1 MHETLAN
8 SIPVPDD
15 KTEPCP
21 EKPIIRILIY
31 TDDPISV
38 TDDEL
43 IPFGVG
49 RLKKHLKLH
58 EPAFAKL
65 CVELKSRNEDEDNHA
80 NCRLDDSI
88 LKAKEPYHQIWF
100 FGIHQ
105 VNRSPYTLEFPV
117 GGGPRSELEDDEVEG
132 LKCWMATGGV
142 LIAGDHANPDPRS
155 SIPSGD
161 QFCPVGVN
169 HETFLGL
176 GRAIGHKVPRA
187 GELRKWKG
195 PPTRCTE
202 DNFNTQVLTTG
213 TDYEEDTLEKDATP
227 QEVLPEFFDDLGNP
241 VPRGGP
247 HPLFTDRYGRPIKVF
262 PDHMHEGR
270 LVFPEKLDKKLWLKV
285 NGVQPRPYAVA
296 YGIDRSERT
305 ILPIVAAYDGHRA
318 GVGRIVADSTWHHY
332 FNDNLTMLR
341 AGEGDGPHAESIG
354 QYYGNLALWLSPA
367 AMLRAMACVM
377 FHWLASQPRIME
389 EAGSGALNVGRTAL
403 SLLTQVASPC
413 EIQELLQVFVP
424 ALLRAKFEM
433 LRFPPK
439 ATADSWLPS
448 QELILGLTVSL
459 FHQAATASPDL
470 LMSEADAAKRDETL
484 IQKGLRGAFIAQAD
498 ALRRSERDARSFFK
512 LFT

>member
-1 MHETLAN
+1 MNETLAN
-8 SIPVPDD
+8 SIPVSGGE
-15 KTEPCP
+15 TQPCL

-38 TDDEL
+38 TDDE
-43 IPFGVG
+43 IPPFGVG

-65 CVELKSRNEDEDNHA
+65 CVELKSRNKDEGSHA
-80 NCRLDDSI
+80 DCRLDDSI

-105 VNRSPYTLEFPV
+105 VNRSPYTLEFPI

-142 LIAGDHANPDPRS
+142 LIAGDHANPDPRGI
-155 SIPSGD
+155 IPNDD
-161 QFCPVGVN
+161 QFCPTGVD
-169 HETFLGL
+169 HETFFGL
-176 GRAIGHKVPRA
+176 GRAIGHRVPRA
-187 GELRKWKG
+187 GELRKWQG

-213 TDYEEDTLEKDATP
+213 TDYEEDSLEKDATP

-241 VPRGGP
+241 VPRGRP
-247 HPLFTDRYGRPIKVF
+247 HLLFTDRDGRPIKVF

-270 LVFPEKLDKKLWLKV
+270 LLFPKKLDEKLWPKV
-285 NGVQPRPYAVA
+285 NDVQPRPYAVA
-296 YGIDRSERT
+296 YGIDRGERT
-305 ILPIVAAYDGHRA
+305 ILPIVAAYDGHRVA
-318 GVGRIVADSTWHHY
+318 VGRIVADTTWHHY

-367 AMLRAMACVM
+367 EIHQAMACYM
-377 FHWLASQPRIME
+377 FRWLASQPRIME
-389 EAGSGALNVGRTAL
+389 EAGSGALNVGSTAL
-403 SLLTQVASPC
+403 NLLKQVASPC
-413 EIQELLQVFVP
+413 EINE
-424 ALLRAKFEM
+424 LLRAYAPARLRAKCKM
-433 LRFPPK
+433 LRFPTT
-439 ATADSWLPS
+439 ATDGSRLPS
-448 QELILGLTVSL
+448 QEFILGHTISL
-459 FHQAATASPDL
+459 FHQAATAAADSRL
-470 LMSEADAAKRDETL
+470 SEAETAKRDESL
-484 IQKGLRGAFIAQAD
+484 IEEGLRGALIARAD
-498 ALRRSERDARSFFK
+498 ALRKSARDARSFTK